1 MQYASRYLKALT
13 LFVVIG
19 FLGSAL
25 AQSVEVV
32 FPGTSEAERAWAER
46 ALQAVRE
53 TYPDIDVRMSYI
65 GWGDLTER
73 LVPRITA
80 GNPPDLVMQQDFA
93 NFHAMGAL
101 EPLTAY
107 LEEQPMNTVERDVF
121 VESLL
126 DFSTLDGD
134 VYTLPVVGIGYGLIV
149 RTDLL
154 AEAGYTVEDLTT
166 WESFLEIAEALTIDR
181 SGDGRIDQY
190 GFVYPTGHPRFAWR
204 QAYIMG
210 YSNNMSLL
218 DFDQEEKY
226 LRLLDF
232 IKDLTEFVPA
242 GAQAMDLAE
251 AFNAITF
258 GRAAMMATGSFYGSN
273 VYSLD
278 PDVVNVSSATA
289 FPRGPD
295 VDAGWV
301 PVANAGWAMFAGS
314 GNKDAAW
321 QVMTLL
327 SSQELGGEYSSFIN
341 VPARVD
347 VTDDQIAVVADAL
360 YPEAPEAN
368 RRIVGEFFDAV
379 DRYGVPMEQIPGREE
394 MERVF
399 TREINALID
408 GSKSSEQVFA
418 ALREEITAIQTAQ
431 R

>member
-1 MQYASRYLKALT
+1 MQGLGRRLKALALIAILA
-13 LFVVIG
+13 LF
-19 FLGSAL
+19 GSAL

-46 ALQAVRE
+46 ALQQIRE
-53 TYPDIDVRMSYI
+53 AYPDIDVQMSYI
-65 GWGDLTER
+65 GWGELTER

-93 NFHAMGAL
+93 DFQAMGAL
-101 EPLTAY
+101 EPLDAY
-107 LEEQPMNTVERDVF
+107 LDEQPMNTVSREVF

-126 DFSTLDGD
+126 DFSTLDGE

-154 AEAGYTVEDLTT
+154 EEAGYTVDDITS
-166 WESFLEIAEALTIDR
+166 WESFLEVAEALTIDR

-232 IKDLTEFVPA
+232 VKDLSEFVPA

-251 AFNAITF
+251 AFNAVTF
-258 GRAAMMATGSFYGSN
+258 GRAAMMATGSFYVAN

-295 VDAGWV
+295 ADAPWV

-314 GNKDAAW
+314 QNKDAAW

-327 SSQELGGEYSSFIN
+327 SSQDLGGEYSSFIN
-341 VPARVD
+341 VPARLD
-347 VTDDQIAVVADAL
+347 VTDEQIAAVADEL

-368 RRIVGEFFDAV
+368 RRVVGEFFDAV
-379 DRYGVPMEQIPGREE
+379 ERYGMPMEQIPGREE

-399 TREINALID
+399 TREINLLID
-408 GSKSSEQVFA
+408 GTKTSEEVLE
-418 ALREEITAIQTAQ
+418 ALRQEITAIQAAQ
-431 R
+431 Q

>member
-1 MQYASRYLKALT
+1 MQGLGRRLKALALIAILG
-13 LFVVIG
+13 LF
-19 FLGSAL
+19 GSTL

-46 ALQAVRE
+46 ALQQIRE
-53 TYPDIDVRMSYI
+53 AYPDIDVQMSYI
-65 GWGDLTER
+65 GWGELTER

-93 NFHAMGAL
+93 DFQAMGAL
-101 EPLTAY
+101 EPLDAY
-107 LEEQPMNTVERDVF
+107 LDEQPMNTVSREVF

-126 DFSTLDGD
+126 DFSTLDGE
-134 VYTLPVVGIGYGLIV
+134 VYTIPVVGIGYGLIV

-154 AEAGYTVEDLTT
+154 EEAGYTVEDITS
-166 WESFLEIAEALTIDR
+166 WESFLEVAEALTIDR

-232 IKDLTEFVPA
+232 IKDLSEFVPA

-251 AFNAITF
+251 AFNAVTF
-258 GRAAMMATGSFYGSN
+258 GRAAMMATGSFYVAN

-295 VDAGWV
+295 ADAAWV

-314 GNKDAAW
+314 QDKDAAW

-327 SSQELGGEYSSFIN
+327 SSQDLGGEYSSFIN
-341 VPARVD
+341 VPARID
-347 VTDDQIAVVADAL
+347 VTDEQIAEVADEL

-368 RRIVGEFFDAV
+368 RRVVGEFFDAV
-379 DRYGVPMEQIPGREE
+379 DRYGMPMEQIPGREE

-399 TREINALID
+399 TREINLLID
-408 GSKSSEQVFA
+408 GTKTSEEVLE
-418 ALREEITAIQTAQ
+418 ALRQEITAIQAAQ
-431 R
+431 Q